1 MPKQQKEK
9 MIKCKFCGKEIEES
23 KIIYGKSSSITI
35 CENCINICNHIIED
49 RTSPSNDNKETII
62 LKPTEIKAKLDEYIV
77 GQEEAKK
84 IISVAVYNHYK
95 RVFKLKNS
103 DVDVQKTNIALIG
116 PTGCGKT
123 LIAKTIAKL
132 INVPIVIADA
142 TTITQ
147 QGYVGK
153 SVEDSLMQL
162 VKEANGDVEL
172 AQRGIIFIDEIDKLA
187 GVESDNT
194 RDISGEGVQQSL
206 LKMIEGSEMYLTPEK
221 DKLFGSENIKIDTT
235 NILFLVGGS
244 FVGLEEIIEQ
254 RLNKKMV
261 GFGAQR
267 LSNDKKKNLLK
278 YVTHEDLVKFGMIPE
293 FMGRIQVLA
302 TLNKLEEEELIKILK
317 EPKDALIKQYIELF
331 KVDKIDLSFDDNAI
345 KKIAHIAIKK
355 KTGARGLK
363 SIIENT
369 MLDIM
374 YSSPTNNVSN
384 VVIKEN
390 DVIENSLMIE

>member
-1 MPKQQKEK
+1 
-9 MIKCKFCGKEIEES
+9 
-23 KIIYGKSSSITI
+23 
-35 CENCINICNHIIED
+35 
-49 RTSPSNDNKETII
+49 
-62 LKPTEIKAKLDEYIV
+62 
-77 GQEEAKK
+77 
-84 IISVAVYNHYK
+84 
-95 RVFKLKNS
+95 
-103 DVDVQKTNIALIG
+103 
-116 PTGCGKT
+116 
-123 LIAKTIAKL
+123 
-132 INVPIVIADA
+132 
-142 TTITQ
+142 
-147 QGYVGK
+147 
-153 SVEDSLMQL
+153 MQL